1 MAVIEAIQSV
11 YLEAAAASVTF
22 SSLGS
27 YEHLQIRTSGRHTSS
42 GGGGSSVYIRF
53 NSDTTG
59 YETHSMQAY
68 SGSNTNADRY
78 ADQGYVYSGGRILG
92 PLTPSSENYG
102 VSVVDIRDYRNANKH
117 TTMTQ
122 MGGTVGDYQGASFI
136 QWSASLWEDTSAV
149 TSILMYPPSGSFERG
164 TSITL
169 YGLNS
174 S

>member
-11 YLEAAAASVTF
+11 YLEEPAASVTF

-27 YEHLQIRTSGRHTSS
+27 YEHLQIRTSGRHNNS
-42 GGGGSSVYIRF
+42 GGGGSNIYIRF

-59 YETHSMQAY
+59 YETHSMQCY
-68 SGSNTNADRY
+68 NGSNNNVDRY
-78 ADQGYVYSGGRILG
+78 ADQGYVYAGGKLLG
-92 PLTPSSENYG
+92 PLTPAAANYG
-102 VSVVDIRDYRNANKH
+102 VSIVDIRDYRNTNKH
-117 TTMTQ
+117 TTLTQ
-122 MGGTVGDYQGASFI
+122 MGGRVDDYEGGSFF
-136 QWSASLWEDTSAV
+136 QWSASLWEDTSAP
-149 TSILMYPPSGSFERG
+149 TSILMYPASGSFERG